1 MIDSHIALLKQDA
14 KLIAVAPIPKNLKG
28 NFVAPHA
35 FLLHSLDQLKQE
47 IFGPVLHV
55 VSYKSSELN
64 QTLQQ
69 INALGYGLT
78 FGIHSRIN
86 ESVEYIV
93 DRIEVGN
100 VYVDRTMVGAVVGV
114 QPFGGSGLSGT
125 GPKAGG
131 PNYLLRLAQE
141 VALSVDVTAS
151 GGNTAL
157 MSLGDADE

>member
-1 MIDSHIALLKQDA
+1 M
-14 KLIAVAPIPKNLKG
+14 
-28 NFVAPHA
+28 APHA
-35 FLLHSLDQLKQE
+35 FLLHSLDHLKQE

-78 FGIHSRIN
+78 FCIHSRIN